1 MRKPNLSNS
10 MTQQETIWGWFYLI
24 VQLFVLPTLLQFANT
39 MLSWKLTASE
49 LRFTLYLVNFL
60 TVLWIFRNYLGKNMD
75 QLHQHP
81 AYFFQAVILGLVAY
95 SACGFALEWVMRL
108 FFPNFSNAGESS
120 IAALAKNGYCLTFV
134 GTVILVPLAE
144 ECFYRGL
151 LFRGIYDR
159 SPVWAY
165 IVSMTL
171 FSLAHVLGYVTMV
184 DFTTLVLCFFQYL
197 PAGFALAWSYRK
209 SGSIYASILIHMAVN
224 QTGMLLMR

>member
-1 MRKPNLSNS
+1 

-24 VQLFVLPTLLQFANT
+24 VQLFVLPTLLQFANAT
-39 MLSWKLTASE
+39 LSWKLTASE

-108 FFPNFSNAGESS
+108 LFPIFSNAGESS
-120 IAALAKNGYCLTFV
+120 IAALAKNGYYLTFV

-151 LFRGIYDR
+151 IFRGLYSK
-159 SPVWAY
+159 SPWAAY
-165 IVSMTL
+165 IISIAV
-171 FSLAHVLGYVTMV
+171 FAAAHILEHIGSYSILE
-184 DFTTLVLCFFQYL
+184 LVLCFLRYL
-197 PAGFALAWSYRK
+197 PAGLCLAWAYAK
-209 SGSIYASILIHMAVN
+209 SDSVFAPVLIRALINAYTVSK
-224 QTGMLLMR
+224 LR